1 MFAIRTTAESADS
14 TSTKHSNGASSQ
26 RDSTHQPTESQP
38 NRLLHQRRTHMD
50 YSLFR
55 HILRRFHRHGDIQ
68 QRAYRHHQQRRVLL
82 HQ

>member
-26 RDSTHQPTESQP
+26 RDSAHQPTESQP
-38 NRLLHQRRTHMD
+38 NRLFYQRWTHMD

-55 HILRRFHRHGDIQ
+55 HLQRRVHRHGDIQ

>member
-26 RDSTHQPTESQP
+26 RDSAHQPTESQP

-68 QRAYRHHQQRRVLL
+68 RRAYRHHQQRRVLL

>member
-14 TSTKHSNGASSQ
+14 TSTTHSDGANLQ
-26 RDSTHQPTESQP
+26 RNCAHQPTESQP
-38 NRLLHQRRTHMD
+38 NRLFHQRWTHVD
-50 YSLFR
+50 HSLFR
-55 HILRRFHRHGDIQ
+55 HLQRRVHRHGDIQ